1 MCKGQNHTD
10 RALGWHYERV
20 ALDRKNQVVEEE
32 GTDSVRWRQMTDAGG
47 CVQALQEEE
56 EAQSLYKR
64 QSKKEFKKVSN
75 REWETISTVDGE
87 QYTQR

>member
-1 MCKGQNHTD
+1 MTIWEGCTRQ
-10 RALGWHYERV
+10 
-20 ALDRKNQVVEEE
+20 KNQEVEED

-56 EAQSLYKR
+56 EEAQSLYKR
-64 QSKKEFKKVSN
+64 QSKKEFKKVST
-75 REWETISTVDGE
+75 REWETISTVNGE